1 MKKFLLL
8 ATCFFFLSSC
18 AHTPPRITDGYVT
31 SIGEGKDKIK
41 IVVVKGTPYEMG
53 VQLGV
58 LLNND
63 IKSTLNNFFESTE
76 KKVSKLPV
84 KELLDKA
91 WEINSKYIDK
101 RVLDEMKG
109 VADGSGVSLK
119 LLQRCHMIPVVS
131 PYACSGVAVWGNSTK
146 NGHTYQIR
154 NLDYSMD
161 VKLQEHP
168 VIVIYIP
175 TNGTPHANITFAG
188 YIASHTGMNANHIVF
203 GEKGQSP
210 KDEFPY
216 DLNGTHFSFLFRT
229 LEYDAK
235 TLDNALDIIKNTPLI
250 KRYFLYISDGNK
262 KTMGAAKIRVSSP
275 DPEKI
280 TIWKDNDQT
289 DNVAPNTFSNCVY
302 QTMKNDKAAD
312 FIKKNLGNL
321 NEKNMIELSKI
332 VAAKHNL
339 INVVYDATTLE
350 MWIAYAD
357 GQSRA
362 ADQNYVHL
370 NLNDYL

>member
-1 MKKFLLL
+1 M
-8 ATCFFFLSSC
+8 SC
-18 AHTPPRITDGYVT
+18 SHTPPKITDGYVT
-31 SIGEGKDKIK
+31 SIGDGKDEIK

-58 LLNND
+58 LLRDD
-63 IKSTLNNFFESTE
+63 IKSTLNNFLNTTA
-76 KKVSKLPV
+76 KKLP
-84 KELLDKA
+84 KLPLKKLLDKA
-91 WEINSKYIDK
+91 WKINSKYIDQ
-101 RVLDEMKG
+101 RVLNEMKG

-161 VKLQEHP
+161 AKLQEHP

-175 TNGTPHANITFAG
+175 IKGTPHANITFAG

-235 TLDNALDIIKNTPLI
+235 TLDNALSIIKNTPLI

-262 KTMGAAKIRVSSP
+262 ETMGAAKIRVSSP

-289 DNVAPNTFSNCVY
+289 DNVAPNTFSNCV
-302 QTMKNDKAAD
+302 
-312 FIKKNLGNL
+312 
-321 NEKNMIELSKI
+321 
-332 VAAKHNL
+332 
-339 INVVYDATTLE
+339 
-350 MWIAYAD
+350 
-357 GQSRA
+357 
-362 ADQNYVHL
+362 
-370 NLNDYL
+370 